1 MVGSFYSYVGKYSES
16 VLELNINIFFS
27 PTKITNTR
35 TNLLILFCGIP
46 L

>member
-16 VLELNINIFFS
+16 VLDLNINTPP
-27 PTKITNTR
+27 PTKITNKR